1 MRTASRPT
9 CRRRPLIH
17 DDPARIAAYRS
28 AGWWGDDS
36 INDLL
41 GRAVAAHPDETA
53 LVDPTNR
60 ADFGMGPA
68 RRLTWR
74 ELDDLVERFAT
85 GLLRLGIG
93 RDDIVMA
100 QLPNVVELIAAYLA
114 VGRLGA
120 ILSPVPVQYRAH
132 ELRYCIDLA
141 GPRAFITTRR
151 LDGFDHLEQARS
163 LCAAAPRPLT
173 VIGDAADPLDL
184 PPDVVSLA
192 ALLETPPDPP
202 ALAAHRAAAN
212 ISADDV
218 FTVCWT
224 SGTEADPKGVPRSH
238 NLWIS
243 IALATV
249 DGAAL
254 QPGDA
259 LLCPFPM
266 VNMSGIGGMLF
277 PWLLASAKLVL
288 HQPMALPVFLGQ
300 VAAERVA
307 YTVVPPILLNL
318 LLLRPQMLEAADL
331 SSIRRIGSGSAPLTR
346 WMTTGWKERHGID
359 VLNFFGSN
367 EGIAMVAAPPEV
379 DDAGERAELF
389 PRYGTPGFSWTNR
402 SDRGYE
408 TRLVDPASGALIA
421 EPGFPGEMRI
431 KGPTVFAG
439 YFRRRDLTEKA
450 FDADGYFRTGDLFEL
465 AVGSDGQVSRYRFVG
480 RLKDLIIRGGMN
492 IAPEE
497 IELLLADHP
506 RIADVA
512 VVGYK
517 DRGHLH
523 EEAICVVAV
532 ARPDQDLTLSD
543 VADHLKAKEIAAY
556 KLPKRLW
563 LVPAL
568 PRNPVGKVLK
578 RELRAALDHEQAG

>member
-1 MRTASRPT
+1 M
-9 CRRRPLIH
+9 IH

-28 AGWWGDDS
+28 AGWWGDDT
-36 INDLL
+36 IDDLL

-74 ELDDLVERFAT
+74 ELDDLVDRFASGLLRFAS

-100 QLPNVVELIAAYLA
+100 QLPNVVELIATYLA

-120 ILSPVPVQYRAH
+120 ILWPVPVQYRTH

-141 GPRAFITTRR
+141 EPKAFITTRR
-151 LDGFDHLEQARS
+151 LDGFDHPEQAPS
-163 LCAAAPRPLT
+163 LRATASKPFT
-173 VIGDAADPLDL
+173 VIGDGADPAEL
-184 PPDVVSLA
+184 PSDVVSLA
-192 ALLETPPDPP
+192 SLLETPADRP
-202 ALAAHRAAAN
+202 ALAAH
-212 ISADDV
+212 
-218 FTVCWT
+218 
-224 SGTEADPKGVPRSH
+224 PKGVPRSR

-288 HQPMALPVFLGQ
+288 HQPRALPVFLGQ

-307 YTVVPPILLNL
+307 YTVVPPLLNL

-450 FDADGYFRTGDLFEL
+450 FDADGYFRTGDLIEL
-465 AVGSDGQVSRYRFVG
+465 AVGSDGQVSRYRSVG
-480 RLKDLIIRGGMN
+480 RLKDLIICGGMN

-497 IELLLADHP
+497 IELLRADHP

-523 EEAICVVAV
+523 EEAICVVAA

-543 VADHLKAKEIAAY
+543 VADHLKAKEIAAC

-568 PRNPVGKVLK
+568 PRNPVGKGLK